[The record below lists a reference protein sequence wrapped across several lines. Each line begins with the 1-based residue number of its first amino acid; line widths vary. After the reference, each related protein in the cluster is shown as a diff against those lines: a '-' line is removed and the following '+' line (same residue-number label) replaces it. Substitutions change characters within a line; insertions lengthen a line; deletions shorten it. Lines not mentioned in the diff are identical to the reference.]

1 MRNRAILLK
10 GLLIKAVFSRGTI
23 LDLDLLQEFDY
34 TQYSSVTAPPGT
46 LHFMSANTPLKTT
59 PFFEIHKKLNGK
71 MVPFAG
77 WNMPIQ
83 YAGVMEEHRTVR
95 EGVGVFDVSH
105 MGEIDICGREAKPF
119 LQKLLTNDMDKL
131 DNGGILYS
139 LMCYENG
146 GVVDDL
152 LVHRFEE
159 DHYFL
164 CVNASN
170 TDKDFEWAR
179 GVAGEFDVQVDNIS
193 DRTAQLAIQ
202 GPRAESLLQKL
213 TDVSLDDLTY
223 YRFQKGRV
231 SDVEAVIA
239 RTGYTG
245 EDGFEVYLDAR
256 SAVPVFESLLETGK
270 EFGLQ
275 PIGLGARDTLRLEMG
290 YALYGQEIDADHS
303 PLEAGLGWV
312 IKLKKIDVFIGQEVL
327 KSQKD
332 KGLTQKLVGV
342 KLIDRGVPRSH
353 YKVLNDGTAVGEVTS
368 GTFSPTLNTGVALCN
383 VPTEL
388 SKSGTRLDIAI
399 RNSTVAGEVT
409 SLPFVPGGVK
419 KK

>member
-1 MRNRAILLK
+1 
-10 GLLIKAVFSRGTI
+10 
-23 LDLDLLQEFDY
+23 
-34 TQYSSVTAPPGT
+34 
-46 LHFMSANTPLKTT
+46 
-59 PFFEIHKKLNGK
+59 
-71 MVPFAG
+71 
-77 WNMPIQ
+77 
-83 YAGVMEEHRTVR
+83 
-95 EGVGVFDVSH
+95 
-105 MGEIDICGREAKPF
+105 
-119 LQKLLTNDMDKL
+119 
-131 DNGGILYS
+131 
-139 LMCYENG
+139 
-146 GVVDDL
+146 
-152 LVHRFEE
+152 
-159 DHYFL
+159 
-164 CVNASN
+164 
-170 TDKDFEWAR
+170 
-179 GVAGEFDVQVDNIS
+179 
-193 DRTAQLAIQ
+193 
-202 GPRAESLLQKL
+202 
-213 TDVSLDDLTY
+213 
-223 YRFQKGRV
+223 
-231 SDVEAVIA
+231 
-239 RTGYTG
+239 
-245 EDGFEVYLDAR
+245 
-256 SAVPVFESLLETGK
+256 LETGK

-312 IKLKKIDVFIGQEVL
+312 IKLKKTDAFIGQEVL

>member
-1 MRNRAILLK
+1 
-10 GLLIKAVFSRGTI
+10 
-23 LDLDLLQEFDY
+23 
-34 TQYSSVTAPPGT
+34 
-46 LHFMSANTPLKTT
+46 MSANTPLKTT

-77 WNMPIQ
+77 WHMPIQ
-83 YAGVMEEHRTVR
+83 YAGVMEEHRAVR

-105 MGEIDICGREAKPF
+105 MGEIDVRGREAKSF

-131 DNGGILYS
+131 DDGGILYS

-152 LVHRFEE
+152 LVHRFGE

-170 TDKDFEWAR
+170 TDKDFEWVS
-179 GVAGEFDVQVDNIS
+179 GIAGEFDVQVNNIS
-193 DRTAQLAIQ
+193 DQTAQLAIQ
-202 GPRAESLLQKL
+202 GPKAESLLQKL
-213 TDVSLDDLTY
+213 SDIPLGDLGY
-223 YRFQKGRV
+223 YRFQKGWV
-231 SDVEAVIA
+231 CDTEAVIA

-256 SAVPVFESLLETGK
+256 SAVPVLESLLEVGK
-270 EFGLQ
+270 EFDLQ

-312 IKLKKIDVFIGQEVL
+312 IKLKKSDTFVGQEAL
-327 KSQKD
+327 KNQKD
-332 KGLTQKLVGV
+332 NGLTQKLVGI

-353 YKVLNDGTAVGEVTS
+353 YKVLHEGQPVGEVTS

-383 VPTEL
+383 VPTAL
-388 SKSGTRLDIAI
+388 SKPGTRLEIAI

-409 SLPFVPGGVK
+409 SLPFVPSGVK
-419 KK
+419 K

>member
-1 MRNRAILLK
+1 MRYRAILLK
-10 GLLIKAVFSRGTI
+10 GLLIKAIFSRK
-23 LDLDLLQEFDY
+23 
-34 TQYSSVTAPPGT
+34 QYWALISLWNLIIHSIHLNRSTGT
-46 LHFMSANTPLKTT
+46 LHFMSSNMPLKTT

-83 YAGVMEEHRTVR
+83 FTGVIEEHRAVR

-105 MGEIDICGREAKPF
+105 MGEIDVRGREAKPF

-131 DNGGILYS
+131 DQGGILYS

-152 LVHRFEE
+152 LVHQFEE

-179 GVAGEFDVQVDNIS
+179 GLAKEFDVQVDNLS

-202 GPRAESLLQKL
+202 GPRAEPLLQKL
-213 TDVSLDDLTY
+213 TDVSLGNLAY
-223 YRFQKGRV
+223 YRFQKDRV
-231 SDVEAVIA
+231 CGVEAVIA

-245 EDGFEVYLDAR
+245 EDGFELYLDAD
-256 SAVPVFESLLETGK
+256 SAVPVLESLLETGK
-270 EFGLQ
+270 EFDLQ

-312 IKLKKIDVFIGQEVL
+312 IKLNKTDAFVGQKSL
-327 KSQKD
+327 KNQKD
-332 KGLTQKLVGV
+332 KGLERKLVGV
-342 KLIDRGVPRSH
+342 KMTDRGVPRSH
-353 YKVLNDGTAVGEVTS
+353 YQVLSDGAPVGEVTS

-383 VPTEL
+383 VPTAL
-388 SKSGTRLDIAI
+388 SKPGTRLDIAI
-399 RNSTVAGEVT
+399 RNSKVAGEVAP
-409 SLPFVPGGVK
+409 LPFVPSRVK

>member
-1 MRNRAILLK
+1 
-10 GLLIKAVFSRGTI
+10 
-23 LDLDLLQEFDY
+23 
-34 TQYSSVTAPPGT
+34 
-46 LHFMSANTPLKTT
+46 MSANTPLKTT
-59 PFFEIHKKLNGK
+59 PLFEIHQKLHGK

-83 YAGVMEEHRTVR
+83 YAGVIEEHRAVR
-95 EGVGVFDVSH
+95 KGVGVFDVSH
-105 MGEIDICGREAKPF
+105 MGELDVRGREAKPF

-131 DNGGILYS
+131 DSGGILYS

-170 TDKDFEWAR
+170 TDKDFEWASR
-179 GVAGEFDVQVDNIS
+179 LAEKFDVQVDNIS

-213 TDVSLDDLTY
+213 TDVSLGDLAY

-231 SDVEAVIA
+231 GDLEAVIA

-245 EDGFEVYLDAR
+245 EDGFEIYLDAD
-256 SAVPVFESLLETGK
+256 SAVPVFEALWEAGK
-270 EFGLQ
+270 EFDLQ
-275 PIGLGARDTLRLEMG
+275 PIGLGARDTLRMEMG
-290 YALYGQEIDADHS
+290 YALYGQEIDSDHS

-312 IKLKKIDVFIGQEVL
+312 IKLKKTEAFVGQESL
-327 KSQKD
+327 KNQKD

-342 KLIDRGVPRSH
+342 KLTDRGVPRSH
-353 YKVLNDGTAVGEVTS
+353 YKVLNDGTPVGEVTS
-368 GTFSPTLNTGVALCN
+368 GTFSPTLNTGVALCK
-383 VPTEL
+383 VTKEL
-388 SKSGTRLDIAI
+388 SNPGTRLEIAI

-409 SLPFVPGGVK
+409 PLPFVPSRVK

>member
-1 MRNRAILLK
+1 
-10 GLLIKAVFSRGTI
+10 
-23 LDLDLLQEFDY
+23 
-34 TQYSSVTAPPGT
+34 
-46 LHFMSANTPLKTT
+46 MSANTPLKTT
-59 PFFEIHKKLNGK
+59 SLFEVHKKLNGK

-77 WNMPIQ
+77 WHMPIQ
-83 YAGVMEEHRTVR
+83 YTGVIQEHRAVR

-105 MGEIDICGREAKPF
+105 MGEIDVRGREAKPF

-131 DNGGILYS
+131 DDGGILYS

-170 TDKDFEWAR
+170 TDKDFEWA
-179 GVAGEFDVQVDNIS
+179 GGLAGEFDVQVDNIS

-213 TDVSLDDLTY
+213 TDVSLGDLGY

-231 SDVEAVIA
+231 SDIETIIA

-245 EDGFEVYLDAR
+245 EDGFEIYLDAG
-256 SAVPVFESLLETGK
+256 SAVSVFESLLETGK
-270 EFGLQ
+270 EFYLQ

-312 IKLKKIDVFIGQEVL
+312 IKLKKTDPFAGQGSL
-327 KSQKD
+327 KYQKD
-332 KGLTQKLVGV
+332 KGLSQKLVGV

-353 YKVLNDGTAVGEVTS
+353 YKVLNEGTPVGEVTS
-368 GTFSPTLNTGVALCN
+368 GTFSPTLNTGVALCK

-388 SKSGTRLDIAI
+388 SKTGTRLDIAI
-399 RNSTVAGEVT
+399 RNSMVTGEVT
-409 SLPFVPGGVK
+409 PLPFVPSRVK
-419 KK
+419 KI

>member
-1 MRNRAILLK
+1 MKKIL
-10 GLLIKAVFSRGTI
+10 G
-23 LDLDLLQEFDY
+23 LDLLREFDY
-34 TQYSSVTAPPGT
+34 TQYSSVTDPPGT
-46 LHFMSANTPLKTT
+46 LHFMSADTSLKTT
-59 PFFEIHKKLNGK
+59 PFFEVHKKLKGK

-83 YAGVMEEHRTVR
+83 YAGVMQEHRAVR
-95 EGVGVFDVSH
+95 QGVGVFDVSH
-105 MGEIDICGREAKPF
+105 MGEIDIRGREAKPF
-119 LQKLLTNDMDKL
+119 LQTLLTNDMDKL

-179 GVAGEFDVQVDNIS
+179 GLAGKFDVQVDNIS

-202 GPRAESLLQKL
+202 GPKAESLLRKL
-213 TDVSLDDLTY
+213 TDVPLGDLVY

-231 SDVEAVIA
+231 SDVEAVIS

-245 EDGFEVYLDAR
+245 EDGFEIYLDAS
-256 SAVPVFESLLETGK
+256 SAVPVLESLLETGK
-270 EFGLQ
+270 EFHLQ
-275 PIGLGARDTLRLEMG
+275 PIGLGARDTLRMEMG

-312 IKLKKIDVFIGQEVL
+312 IKLKKTTAFVGQEAL

-332 KGLTQKLVGV
+332 KGLAQRLVGV

-353 YKVLNDGTAVGEVTS
+353 YKVLSDGTAAGEVTS

-399 RNSTVAGEVT
+399 RDSTAAGEVI
-409 SLPFVPGGVK
+409 SLPFVPSRVK
-419 KK
+419 KQ